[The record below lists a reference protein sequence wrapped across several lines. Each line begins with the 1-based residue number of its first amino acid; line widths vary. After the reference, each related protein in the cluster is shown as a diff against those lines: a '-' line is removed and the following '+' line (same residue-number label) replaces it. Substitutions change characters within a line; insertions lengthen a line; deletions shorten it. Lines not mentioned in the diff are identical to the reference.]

1 MKMRD
6 LAAPLS
12 SSSDE
17 ELMDSK
23 GKIMSLGSLSPVAV
37 LGLEPGSSDLSPGDH
52 SAELPNSAV
61 FKLCLLPPV
70 SFRIALQ

>member
-6 LAAPLS
+6 VAALLS

-37 LGLEPGSSDLSPGDH
+37 LGLEPGSSDLSPETTVR
-52 SAELPNSAV
+52 SFPVVQCLNSA
-61 FKLCLLPPV
+61 PV